1 VGRFLLRRLANYM
14 VLVIVASC
22 LAYFLAALS
31 LNPRSNFESKNPR
44 PSETA
49 ISATLQEYNLDPHTP
64 VVKRFGH
71 WADGVIH
78 GDLGRTLK
86 GGSVNEEFGNRV
98 GVSVR
103 LLLISTLLGSIGGVL
118 MGAWGA
124 IRQYRFFDR
133 WTTLGSFFVL
143 AMPIFV
149 IAVALQVF
157 AVDINRATGNPS
169 MLQYIGEYDPDASGF
184 WSQLGSRLNHLF
196 LPTLTLVIVQVATYS
211 RYQRNTM
218 LDVLNSDFLRT
229 ARAKGLRRRTALMKH
244 GLRTAVLPILP
255 LLVYNVV
262 LLFTGATF
270 TERIYAWHGMG
281 EWLVNSISTNDV
293 NSVAAVALFTSVV
306 VLVAGLLSDL
316 IYAAL
321 DPRVR
326 VS

>member
-1 VGRFLLRRLANYM
+1 MGRFLLRRLANYM

-44 PSETA
+44 PPEA
-49 ISATLQEYNLDPHTP
+49 VISKTLQEYNLDPHTP
-64 VVKRFGH
+64 VFERFGH
-71 WADGVIH
+71 WAADVATGN
-78 GDLGRTLK
+78 LGKNVK
-86 GGSVNEEFGNRV
+86 GGSVNDDFGRRV

-103 LLLISTLLGSIGGVL
+103 LLLISTLLGSLGGVFL
-118 MGAWGA
+118 GAWGA

-133 WTTLGSFFVL
+133 FTTLGSFFVL

-149 IAVALQVF
+149 IAISLELL
-157 AVDINRATGNPS
+157 AVNFNHAAGSTV
-169 MLQYIGEYDPDASGF
+169 LQYTGEYDPDVNGF
-184 WSQLGSRLNHLF
+184 WAQLLSRFNHLI
-196 LPTLTLVIVQVATYS
+196 LPTLTLVLVQMATYS

-218 LDVLNSDFLRT
+218 LDVLGSDFLRT
-229 ARAKGLRRRTALMKH
+229 ARAKGLRRRTALIKH
-244 GLRTAVLPILP
+244 GLRTAVLPIVP

-270 TERIYAWHGMG
+270 TEKIFNWHGMG
-281 EWLVNSISTNDV
+281 EWLVDSINTNDT
-293 NSVAAVALFTSVV
+293 NSVAAVSLFTAVV
-306 VLVAGLLSDL
+306 VLVAGLLSDV